1 MDVFG
6 TAGSPLE
13 RCASNIAGKGGV
25 QGGMKVVWERQCDC
39 NRQDPSGKLRTFWT
53 SYFVA
58 PWACWTVSDNM
69 HIPCL
74 IPSNQMVEAFFR
86 NVVRYLGGR
95 GQLRRPARA
104 VVQKMLPEVM
114 NGEDMNFPDKLLFE
128 VTSNSF
134 RLA

>member
-1 MDVFG
+1 
-6 TAGSPLE
+6 
-13 RCASNIAGKGGV
+13 
-25 QGGMKVVWERQCDC
+25 
-39 NRQDPSGKLRTFWT
+39 
-53 SYFVA
+53 
-58 PWACWTVSDNM
+58 
-69 HIPCL
+69 
-74 IPSNQMVEAFFR
+74 MVEAFFR